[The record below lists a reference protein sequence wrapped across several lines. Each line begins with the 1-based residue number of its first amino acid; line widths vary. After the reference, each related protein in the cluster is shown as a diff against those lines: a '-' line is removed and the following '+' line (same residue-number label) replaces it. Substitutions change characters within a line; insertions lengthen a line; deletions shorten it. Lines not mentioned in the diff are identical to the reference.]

1 MRNLHAITLAATI
14 LLPLTI
20 TLPAAAGVD
29 AKAVYDA
36 KCARCHGPDGSG
48 DTKPGKKLNVRDLR
62 KAEAQKL
69 TDAEMIDVVTNGK
82 EKMPEF
88 KTKLTKEEISAL
100 VKFVRTL
107 KTN

>member
-1 MRNLHAITLAATI
+1 MRNLHAITLAAATI
-14 LLPLTI
+14 LLPLI
-20 TLPAAAGVD
+20 SASPAAAVD

-69 TDAEMIDVVTNGK
+69 TDAEMNDVITNGK